1 MNEFNTYE
9 YSVEHSKKDKK
20 LRLKRTL
27 LIIGYVVYCVALIS
41 VVAFIPVGVLV
52 APLMAFVPVTC
63 WIIYHFTWRYV
74 KPEYQYSMTSGTLT
88 FSILFGGKS
97 KKKQFETKIAAAEAI
112 APYTEDAKLDIEKYA
127 PQVTYYGVSAF
138 DSPDAYYMLFT
149 DESGNRCVY
158 YFEATERA
166 LKVLRFYNS
175 KTVVTKV
182 RY

>member
-27 LIIGYVVYCVALIS
+27 LIIVYTVYCLALFIA
-41 VVAFIPVGVLV
+41 VAFSKAGVLA
-52 APLMAFVPVTC
+52 APLMALVPVTC
-63 WIIYHFTWRYV
+63 WMIVFFTWRYV
-74 KPEYQYSMTSGTLT
+74 KPEYQYSMTSGKLT

-112 APYTEDAKLDIEKYA
+112 APYTEEAKFDIEKYA
-127 PQVTYYGVSAF
+127 PQVTYYGVSAL

-166 LKVLRFYNS
+166 LQILRFYNS